1 MSAPIDAP
9 AITAA
14 ALVAW
19 AADGTQ
25 TDDDSIA
32 YADGFAAGVAWSAR
46 RLLGVLDGER
56 ERVEAGT

>member
-1 MSAPIDAP
+1 MNAPIDAP

-19 AADGTQ
+19 AESPPTLSEDELENFTGA
-25 TDDDSIA
+25 
-32 YADGFAAGVAWSAR
+32 FAAGVAWSAR

-56 ERVEAGT
+56 AERVAS